1 MVKPILLFL
10 FCCYSMPSWASS
22 LSDPTGPWGAINTT
36 TSQGKKIKK
45 SMPVLQAIFVRD
57 GVKVAVMNDKEVQ
70 AGDWV
75 SGYKVRIVT
84 DNFVYFLRGDKEY
97 RLSLFSSQVKH

>member
-1 MVKPILLFL
+1 MVKQVLLFL
-10 FCCYSMPSWASS
+10 FCCYSMPLVASNM
-22 LSDPTGPWGAINTT
+22 SDPTGPWGAINTA

-57 GVKVAVMNDKEVQ
+57 TTRIAVMSDKEVQ

-75 SGYKVRIVT
+75 SGYKIRIIT
-84 DNFVYFLRGDKEY
+84 DNFVYFLRDGKEY